1 MSTFTTFIQLSFGS
15 PIQIH
20 QAIKRKSRH
29 PNLKGRG
36 KIDTICTLK
45 SKSAIHSVLSDSL
58 QPQEL
63 QPARPLCP
71 WDSPGK
77 NTGVSCHSFLQGI
90 FLTQGLNPGL
100 LHCRQILYHQ
110 SSEERNPLHDIV
122 CRKH

>member
-45 SKSAIHSVLSDSL
+45 SESAIHSILSDTL
-58 QPQEL
+58 RPQEL

-71 WDSPGK
+71 LGFSGQEIWSGLPYLPPRDLPDPETEPRSLALQTDSLP
-77 NTGVSCHSFLQGI
+77 
-90 FLTQGLNPGL
+90 
-100 LHCRQILYHQ
+100 
-110 SSEERNPLHDIV
+110 SE
-122 CRKH
+122 